1 MSQGDKVGLVLCT
14 LWQVSFLVILFIR
27 AILWLNVV
35 IKMNTDRG
43 SFFRIMYIDP
53 QNPDLSRI
61 WTIICPVFPSVTW
74 SHTNTPIKYALVL
87 FSLNTFSS
95 KELTISQTT
104 RLFFTVVHIV
114 TEFFFYTELKV
125 ISLWLLFVGS
135 HFFSPPFTQNVSFFS
150 HVTAV
155 FLLEDNLY
163 VFPIIESLLQTL
175 QATFIQAFFVNHDF
189 WLPSPTLVTYGLL
202 MAFWK
207 HGTKCSRH
215 GFWPA

>member
-1 MSQGDKVGLVLCT
+1 MLVECPCMSQGDKVGLVLCT

-74 SHTNTPIKYALVL
+74 SHTNTPIKYALML

-104 RLFFTVVHIV
+104 RLFFMVVQIV
-114 TEFFFYTELKV
+114 TESFFYTELKV
-125 ISLWLLFVGS
+125 TSLWLLFIGS
-135 HFFSPPFTQNVSFFS
+135 HFFPHHLPRMSPFFPMWQLFSYLKITLMYFPSLSLFSRLYRLHSFK
-150 HVTAV
+150 H
-155 FLLEDNLY
+155 
-163 VFPIIESLLQTL
+163 SL
-175 QATFIQAFFVNHDF
+175 
-189 WLPSPTLVTYGLL
+189 
-202 MAFWK
+202 
-207 HGTKCSRH
+207 
-215 GFWPA
+215 